1 MIVVLVGE
9 SASGKSTVAKIL
21 EQEQPNF
28 SKVVTYT
35 TRPMRDGEID
45 GVDYHFIDNNKFN
58 ELVEQNFFVEHAN
71 YRDWQYGTAINFN
84 KDEDKV
90 IVLTPAGARA
100 LRAYA
105 EKHTE
110 FQKYL
115 MVIYLWVDRRSR
127 MIKIIQRGDNIDE
140 AYRRNLSDV
149 GQFDSFK
156 RETDYTIDNENYK
169 KNAFEVYLELSNL
182 IETMKKKNLNE

>member
-1 MIVVLVGE
+1 MIVILVGE

-35 TRPMRDGEID
+35 TRPKRKDEAN
-45 GVDYHFIDNNKFN
+45 GVDYHFISDEKFN
-58 ELVEQNFFVEHAN
+58 ELIDRKFFVEHAS
-71 YRDWQYGTAINFN
+71 YRDWQYGTAINFD

-90 IVLTPAGARA
+90 IILTPAGARA
-100 LRAYA
+100 FRAYA
-105 EKHTE
+105 EKNPE
-110 FQKYL
+110 LKKYL
-115 MVIYLWVDRRSR
+115 MVVYLYVDRRSR

-149 GQFDSFK
+149 GQFDAFDK
-156 RETDYTIDNENYK
+156 EADYTIKNENYSK
-169 KNAFEVYLELSNL
+169 SVMEIYCELANL
-182 IETMKKKNLNE
+182 IKARRENV

>member
-35 TRPMRDGEID
+35 TRPMRKGEID
-45 GVDYHFIDNNKFN
+45 GIDYHFINDDEFNK
-58 ELVEQNFFVEHAN
+58 LIEQDFFVEYAS
-71 YRDWQYGTAINFN
+71 YRDWQYGTAINFDKN
-84 KDEDKV
+84 EDKV

-100 LRAYA
+100 LKAYA
-105 EKHTE
+105 EKHTDI
-110 FQKYL
+110 QKYL
-115 MVIYLWVDRRSR
+115 MVVYLWVDRRSR
-127 MIKIIQRGDNIDE
+127 MVKIIQRGDNIDE

-149 GQFDSFK
+149 GQFDAFE
-156 RETDYTIDNENYK
+156 READFTIKNENYI
-169 KNAFEVYLELSNL
+169 KNAMEIYSELANL
-182 IETMKKKNLNE
+182 IKARRENV

>member
-35 TRPMRDGEID
+35 TRPMRDGEVDGID
-45 GVDYHFIDNNKFN
+45 YNFISNKKFN
-58 ELVEQNFFVEHAN
+58 ELVKQDFFVEHAS

-90 IVLTPAGARA
+90 IILTPAGARA
-100 LRAYA
+100 LRVYA

-110 FQKYL
+110 LQKYL
-115 MVIYLWVDRRSR
+115 MVVYLWVDRRSR

-149 GQFDSFK
+149 GQFDAFE
-156 RETDYTIDNENYK
+156 READFTIKNENYK
-169 KNAFEVYLELSNL
+169 KNAMEIYSELVDL
-182 IETMKKKNLNE
+182 IKARRENV

>member
-35 TRPMRDGEID
+35 TRPMRDGEVDGID
-45 GVDYHFIDNNKFN
+45 YNFINNEKFN
-58 ELVEQNFFVEHAN
+58 ELVAQDFFVEHAS

-100 LRAYA
+100 LRVYA

-110 FQKYL
+110 LQKYL
-115 MVIYLWVDRRSR
+115 MVVYLWVDRRSR

-149 GQFDSFK
+149 GQFDAFE
-156 RETDYTIDNENYK
+156 READFTIKNENYK
-169 KNAFEVYLELSNL
+169 KNAMEIYSELADL
-182 IETMKKKNLNE
+182 IKARRENV

>member
-9 SASGKSTVAKIL
+9 SASGKSTVAKML
-21 EQEQPNF
+21 EQKQPTF

-35 TRPMRDGEID
+35 TRPIRDGEID
-45 GVDYHFIDNNKFN
+45 GVDYHFITDEKFD
-58 ELVEQNFFVEHAN
+58 ELVKQNFFVEHAS
-71 YRDWQYGTAINFN
+71 YRDWQYGIAINFDKN
-84 KDEDKV
+84 EDKV

-100 LRAYA
+100 LKTYV

-110 FQKYL
+110 LQKYL
-115 MVIYLWVDRRSR
+115 MVVYLCVDRRSR

-149 GQFDSFK
+149 GQFDAFE
-156 RETDYTIDNENYK
+156 READFTIKNENYI
-169 KNAFEVYLELSNL
+169 KNAMEIYSELANL
-182 IETMKKKNLNE
+182 IKVRRENV

>member
-35 TRPMRDGEID
+35 TRPVRNGEVNGI
-45 GVDYHFIDNNKFN
+45 DYHFISDDKFN
-58 ELVEQNFFVEHAN
+58 EMIEQDCFVEHAT
-71 YRDWQYGTAINFN
+71 YRDWKYGTAINFD
-84 KDEDKV
+84 KDDDKV

-100 LRAYA
+100 FKKYA
-105 EKHTE
+105 EKHKE
-110 FQKYL
+110 LKDNL
-115 MVIYLWVDRRSR
+115 LIIYLWVDRRSR

-149 GQFDSFK
+149 GQFDAFD
-156 RETDYTIDNENYK
+156 READYTIKNECYSK
-169 KNAFEVYLELSNL
+169 DEMKVYCELADL
-182 IETMKKKNLNE
+182 IEARRRNV